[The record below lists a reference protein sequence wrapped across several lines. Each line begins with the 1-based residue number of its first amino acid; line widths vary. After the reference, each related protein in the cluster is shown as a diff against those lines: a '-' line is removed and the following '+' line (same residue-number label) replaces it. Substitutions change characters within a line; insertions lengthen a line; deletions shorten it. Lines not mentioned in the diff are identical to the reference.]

1 VTSPQVH
8 VPFDLVREHVALIR
22 DERLNLEIFLSARN
36 LDNLGPGDIE
46 GFLDSLGYSPT
57 ITVHAPFMD
66 LSPGGVDE
74 KVRQVTRERFL
85 RVFDAAEVM
94 RPKAVVFH
102 SGYEKWKYD
111 LKPEIWMEG
120 SLRFWPEFIERAAA
134 MGTRIAI
141 ENIFEDSP
149 GNLRGLMERLASE
162 HMGICFDTGHF
173 NLFSPLPLSHWMES
187 IGEYIV
193 ELHLHDNDGSR
204 DAHLP
209 MGEGDFPFR
218 ELFDTLKGRDIICT
232 IEAHS
237 PADVRKS
244 LERFRELAQR
254 V

>member
-1 VTSPQVH
+1 
-8 VPFDLVREHVALIR
+8 VPEHLALLR
-22 DERLNLEIFLSARN
+22 GEHLNLEIFLSAET
-36 LDNLGPGDIE
+36 LDTLGQPELED
-46 GFLDSLGYSPT
+46 FLDSLGYAPAMT
-57 ITVHAPFMD
+57 FHAPFMD

-85 RVFDAAEVM
+85 RVFDAADVL

-102 SGYEKWKYD
+102 SGYEKWKYG
-111 LKPEIWMEG
+111 LKPEIWLEG

-134 MGTRIAI
+134 TGTKIAI

-149 GNLRGLMERLASE
+149 GNLQSLMECLASE
-162 HMGICFDTGHF
+162 HMGVCFDTGHF
-173 NLFSPLPLSHWMES
+173 NVFSSLPLSAWMES
-187 IGEYIV
+187 IGQYIV

-209 MGEGDFPFR
+209 LGEGDFPFR

>member
-1 VTSPQVH
+1 
-8 VPFDLVREHVALIR
+8 VPKHLALLR
-22 DERLNLEIFLSARN
+22 GERLNLEIFLSAKT
-36 LDNLGPGDIE
+36 LDTLGQPELED
-46 GFLDSLGYSPT
+46 FLDSLGYAPAMT
-57 ITVHAPFMD
+57 FHAPFMD

-85 RVFDAAEVM
+85 RVFDAADVL

-102 SGYEKWKYD
+102 SGYEKWKYG
-111 LKPEIWMEG
+111 LKPEIWLEG

-134 MGTRIAI
+134 TGTKIAI

-149 GNLRGLMERLASE
+149 GNLQSLMEGLASE
-162 HMGICFDTGHF
+162 HVGVCFDTGHF
-173 NLFSPLPLSHWMES
+173 NVFSSLPLSAWMES
-187 IGEYIV
+187 IGQYIV

-209 MGEGDFPFR
+209 MGEGDFPFP

-237 PADVRKS
+237 PADVRTS

>member
-1 VTSPQVH
+1 
-8 VPFDLVREHVALIR
+8 VPEHLALLR
-22 DERLNLEIFLSARN
+22 GERLNLEIFFSAET
-36 LDNLGPGDIE
+36 LDTLGRPELED
-46 GFLDSLGYSPT
+46 FLDSLGYAPAMT
-57 ITVHAPFMD
+57 IHAPFMD

-85 RVFDAAEVM
+85 RVFDTADVL
-94 RPKAVVFH
+94 RPQAVVFH
-102 SGYEKWKYD
+102 SGYEKWKYG
-111 LKPEIWMEG
+111 LRPEIWLEG

-134 MGTRIAI
+134 TGTKIAI
-141 ENIFEDSP
+141 ENIFEDAP
-149 GNLRGLMERLASE
+149 ETLQGLMERLASE

-173 NLFSPLPLSHWMES
+173 NLFSSLPLSAWMES
-187 IGEYIV
+187 IGQYIV

-218 ELFDTLKGRDIICT
+218 ELFETLKGRDIICT

-237 PADVRKS
+237 PEDVRKS
-244 LERFRELAQR
+244 LARFRELAQR